1 MRKPLSYLWAMS
13 KLKTLYVCQQCGA
26 QSAQWTG
33 KCTSCGSWN
42 SLVEEIREKMPS
54 GTDTRRFSGT
64 SAKRSAEAQLL
75 SEVATDLTRRWECPD
90 AELNRVLGGG
100 LVPGALILLGG
111 EPGIGKSTLL
121 LQLALKLTQ
130 MRVLYVSGEE
140 SEAQIKLRAQRLGLP
155 QEHCYVLTET
165 ETTAIFKQ
173 VDAIRPHLLIV
184 DSIQTV
190 FSPLIESAP
199 GSVSQIRQAAGEFM
213 RFAKENRVPVF
224 LIGHITKDGQ
234 LAGPKVLEHLVD
246 TVLQFE
252 GDRHHSY
259 RVVRTLKNRF
269 GSTSELGIYEMQGA
283 GLREVSNPS
292 ELLLTRQWH
301 QQSGM
306 AIGSTREGNRSLLVE
321 VQALVAGSAFGTPQR
336 STTGFEQ
343 RRLNMLLAVL
353 EKRCGYRLGQL
364 DVFLNIAGGLRVE
377 DPAIDLAVALALA
390 SSLQDQAL
398 GGDTCFAAEIGL
410 GGELRPVAQIE
421 NRLAEAAKLGF
432 KRFCL
437 SSHQQ
442 VQSVPK
448 GLALVQAERL
458 DLLIPKIF

>member
-1 MRKPLSYLWAMS
+1 MS
-13 KLKTLYVCQQCGA
+13 KLKTVYVCQQCGA
-26 QSAQWTG
+26 QSPKWVG
-33 KCTSCGSWN
+33 KCSSCGSWN
-42 SLVEEIREKMPS
+42 SFVEEIREKAGS
-54 GTDTRRFSGT
+54 STDARQFSGKGARRQ
-64 SAKRSAEAQLL
+64 SEAQLL
-75 SEVATDLTRRWECPD
+75 SDVASDLTERWHCPD

-121 LQLALKLTQ
+121 LQLALQLSDY
-130 MRVLYVSGEE
+130 RILYVSGEE
-140 SEAQIKLRAQRLGLP
+140 SEAQIKLRASRLGLP

-165 ETTAIFKQ
+165 DTTAIFRQ
-173 VDAIRPHLLIV
+173 VEAIRPNLLIV

-190 FSPLIESAP
+190 YSPLVESAP

-213 RFAKENRVPVF
+213 RFAKENRVPTF

-252 GDRHHSY
+252 GDRNHSY
-259 RVVRTLKNRF
+259 RIVRTLKNRF
-269 GSTSELGIYEMQGA
+269 GSTSELGIYDMQGA

-306 AIGSTREGNRSLLVE
+306 AIGSTREGNRSLFVE
-321 VQALVAGSAFGTPQR
+321 VQALAAGSAFGTPQR

-343 RRLNMLLAVL
+343 RRLNMLIAVL
-353 EKRCGYRLGQL
+353 EKRCGYRLNQM

-377 DPAIDLAVALALA
+377 DPAIDLAVCAALA
-390 SSLQDQAL
+390 SSLQDL
-398 GGDTCFAAEIGL
+398 PLSGEVCFAAEIGL
-410 GGELRPVAQIE
+410 GGELRPVSQIE
-421 NRLAEAAKLGF
+421 NRLAEAVKLGF
-432 KRFCL
+432 SKIFL
-437 SSHQQ
+437 SEHQQ
-442 VQSVPK
+442 IQAQPK
-448 GLALVQAERL
+448 DLQLIRSGRL
-458 DLLIPKIF
+458 DELIGKIF